1 MLIERIEVYMDAPP
15 APTRPR
21 LSRACACDPVRVRSV
36 KTDPHGPLSRQSAA
50 APSTPNSG
58 LAACSP
64 GSPAAP
70 AAVESGKHKNAK
82 FGWACNKRL
91 RKAFGVLAQSS
102 TRWNGR
108 AADRYAST
116 RARGHSHRRAL
127 PTLGRAWSRIIWCC
141 WQTDT
146 PYDPKRHT
154 WRVGG

>member
-1 MLIERIEVYMDAPP
+1 MRRPH
-15 APTRPR
+15 PTRPR

-102 TRWNGR
+102 TRSQSSTRWNAR
-108 AADRYAST
+108 AADRYANTSP
-116 RARGHSHRRAL
+116 R
-127 PTLGRAWSRIIWCC
+127 P
-141 WQTDT
+141 
-146 PYDPKRHT
+146 
-154 WRVGG
+154 